1 MEKKARRALPVTLHQ
16 LRVFEAVAR
25 CGSFTRAAE
34 QLHLA
39 QPTVSIQVRQLAEA
53 VGMPLFEQIGKK
65 IFLTEAGRALQGSSS
80 ELFDVWERFEMR
92 VADLK
97 GMKKGTLRLSTV
109 TTAKYFVPRLLGPFC
124 RLYPEIDVRL
134 EVGNRSS
141 IVERLTR
148 NEDDLYIMG
157 VPPRQFD
164 IVKHPFMENPLVVV
178 APAGHPLAGRRRVP
192 LKRLASEPF
201 LLREPGSG
209 TRMAGD
215 RFLRDRG
222 LRLDVKMELGS
233 NEAIKQAVAGGLGLA
248 LLSLH
253 ALGPEALAGS
263 LAILD
268 VQGFPIRRSWY
279 IVYPEG
285 KRLSVVAQTFHE
297 YLKGQGAQLR
307 TEHLASLSQPGTRQI
322 A

>member
-1 MEKKARRALPVTLHQ
+1 MNKKVRRALPVTLHQ
-16 LRVFEAVAR
+16 LRVFEVVAR
-25 CGSFTRAAE
+25 GGSFTRAAE

-65 IFLTEAGRALQGSSS
+65 IFLTDAGRALQDSSG

-92 VADLK
+92 VADLQ

-124 RLYPEIDVRL
+124 KRHPEIDVRL

-141 IVERLTR
+141 IVERLAR

-157 VPPRQFD
+157 MPPRQMD
-164 IVKHPFMENPLVVV
+164 IVKHPFMENPLVVI
-178 APAGHPLAGRRRVP
+178 APVDHPLAGRRRIP
-192 LKRLASEPF
+192 LARLAGEPF

-215 RFLRDRG
+215 RFLRDRTM
-222 LRLDVKMELGS
+222 RLDVKMELGS

-253 ALGPEALAGS
+253 ALGPEATAGS
-263 LAILD
+263 LAVLD

-279 IVYPEG
+279 TVYPAG
-285 KRLSVVAQTFHE
+285 KRLSVVAHAFHE
-297 YLKGQGAQLR
+297 YLKEQGAQLR
-307 TEHLASLSQPGTRQI
+307 MEHQGIASQAGTRQI